1 MVDYYPGMFPSQSVT
16 DVDFNMIGGDEYMRR
31 FNRGLPP
38 QPSPYNFK
46 ILESLQ
52 TGPFLVVR
60 VKYPNCATFEGHKIL
75 VYEGIDIESL
85 IKQNCI
91 DPHFSESKKIKH
103 PIARFEP
110 NASGWSNAVKLT
122 FMLNSEQLDSPDCPI

>member
-16 DVDFNMIGGDEYMRR
+16 DVDFNMIGDAYRR
-31 FNRGLPP
+31 RLSPILS

-46 ILESLQ
+46 IIESLQ
-52 TGPFLVVR
+52 TGSYLVVR
-60 VKYPNCATFEGHKIL
+60 VQYPNCTTFEGHKIL
-75 VYEGIDIESL
+75 VFEGIDIDAL

-122 FMLNSEQLDSPDCPI
+122 FMLNSERLDCPDCPI